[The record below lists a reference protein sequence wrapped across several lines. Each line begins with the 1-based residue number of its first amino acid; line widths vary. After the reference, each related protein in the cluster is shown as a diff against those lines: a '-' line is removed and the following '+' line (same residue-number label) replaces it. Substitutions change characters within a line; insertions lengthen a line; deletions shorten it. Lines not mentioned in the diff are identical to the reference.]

1 MRQYP
6 LAAGSQ
12 YLYEH
17 ENGNDDD
24 GSPMTASVESSQLDI
39 GDGYQFSF
47 IRQLIPDITFE
58 GSTSSTGNPNAT
70 FTLQARNGPGSTYD
84 TNSSGQSTRTA
95 TTPVEQFTDVVD
107 VRLRGRSFSLKLE
120 STDQGVAW
128 KLGTP
133 RVDMK
138 PDGRR

>member
-1 MRQYP
+1 M
-6 LAAGSQ
+6 
-12 YLYEH
+12 
-17 ENGNDDD
+17 
-24 GSPMTASVESSQLDI
+24 
-39 GDGYQFSF
+39 
-47 IRQLIPDITFE
+47 
-58 GSTSSTGNPNAT
+58 
-70 FTLQARNGPGSTYD
+70 QARNGPGSTYD

-133 RVDMK
+133 RVDMR